1 MWSVASR
8 SLAVA
13 APRRAALAR
22 HVGATTLN
30 ASFFSSDASK
40 SSAFASQAKKWQ
52 QQEPEEKA
60 KFLSIQVD
68 RSALGRPGGALV
80 GKQPVDLP
88 KDKSKENS
96 LVHILRSMIEVKGPL
111 TVSEFMQR
119 ALSHPDHGYYMK
131 KDVFGSK
138 GDFTTAP
145 EISQMFGEL
154 IAVWCVATWQQMGM
168 PTAIK
173 IVEMGP
179 GRGSLMSDFLRAAKS
194 FPPFYQ
200 AIELHMVDISPA
212 MQKIQQE
219 TLKCEPV
226 DDKKAPENT
235 MRLPDGGPTVRWHQ
249 DFANVPHGPSLMI
262 AQELFD
268 ALPVHQFEYTERG
281 WCERLVD
288 IDFEDGED
296 HFRFVLSPGAT
307 PATRVYIGRE
317 KIFDPTAVLP
327 PISRSNLTGVDDLEN
342 MSGSMDRV
350 IQRLDVADVAG
361 TPVRTAEAQVGD
373 RIEISPVGIALVQ
386 DMAKRISQSGG
397 GALIVDYGH
406 DHPSE
411 LSLRGIKDHKF
422 VSVLREPGDVDLSID
437 VDFATLRRFATE
449 EPKVKSSGP
458 VGQGTFLK
466 NMGIEHRLAM
476 LMQNTDSEEMQQEL
490 FSAYERLVEPDQMG
504 TIFKAMALTQED
516 IGEPVGF
523 EEVSADPKAE

>member
-1 MWSVASR
+1 MWSVARRAVCGSR
-8 SLAVA
+8 RVHPSVVA
-13 APRRAALAR
+13 AA
-22 HVGATTLN
+22 
-30 ASFFSSDASK
+30 FSSFDQSK
-40 SSAFASQAKKWQ
+40 EEKLASQVKKWQ
-52 QQEPEEKA
+52 QQKPEDKA

-68 RSALGRPGGALV
+68 RSTLKQPGDALASNS
-80 GKQPVDLP
+80 PVDLP
-88 KDKSKENS
+88 QDKSKENA
-96 LVHILRSMIEVKGPL
+96 LVHVLRSMIEVKGPL
-111 TVSEFMQR
+111 TVAEFMTR

-131 KDVFGSK
+131 KDVFGSQ

-168 PTAIK
+168 PSHVK
-173 IVEMGP
+173 VVEMGP

-194 FPPFYQ
+194 FPPFYN
-200 AIELHMVDISPA
+200 AIEIHMVDVSPA
-212 MQKIQQE
+212 MQKIQQT
-219 TLKCEPV
+219 TLKCEPI
-226 DDKKAPENT
+226 DDKTAPENT
-235 MRLPDGGPTVRWHQ
+235 MRLPDNGPTVRWHT

-288 IDFEDGED
+288 IDFEDGGD
-296 HFRFVLSPGAT
+296 HFRFVLSPGPT

-317 KIFDPTAVLP
+317 KLFDPSAALSHVAETH
-327 PISRSNLTGVDDLEN
+327 ISDK
-342 MSGSMDRV
+342 
-350 IQRLDVADVAG
+350 
-361 TPVRTAEAQVGD
+361 
-373 RIEISPVGIALVQ
+373 IEISPVSIALVQ

-397 GALIVDYGH
+397 GALIVDYGY

-411 LSLRGIKDHKF
+411 LSLRGIKNHKF

-437 VDFATLRRFATE
+437 VDFATLRRFATG

-476 LMQNTDSEEMQQEL
+476 LLQNTESEKVQQDL
-490 FSAYERLVEPDQMG
+490 FSSYERLVEPEQMG
-504 TIFKAMALTQED
+504 TIFKAMALTHED
-516 IGEPVGF
+516 IGQPVGF
-523 EEVSADPKAE
+523 EELPTEPTEP

>member
-1 MWSVASR
+1 MWSVSTR
-8 SLAVA
+8 RWA
-13 APRRAALAR
+13 AAACSR
-22 HVGATTLN
+22 HVGASGIVANFST
-30 ASFFSSDASK
+30 FGSSDADK
-40 SSAFASQAKKWQ
+40 LAAQVKKWQ
-52 QQEPEEKA
+52 QQKPEDKA
-60 KFLSIQVD
+60 KFLSVQVD
-68 RSALGRPGGALV
+68 RSALKQPSEALRSHS
-80 GKQPVDLP
+80 PVDLP

-154 IAVWCVATWQQMGM
+154 IAIWCVATWQQMGM

-173 IVEMGP
+173 VVEMGP

-194 FPPFYQ
+194 FPSFYQ
-200 AIELHMVDISPA
+200 AIEIHMVDISPA

-219 TLKCEPV
+219 TLRCESI
-226 DDKKAPENT
+226 DDQTAPENT
-235 MRLPDGGPTVRWHQ
+235 MRLPDDGPTVRWHM

-268 ALPVHQFEYTERG
+268 AMPVHQFEYTDRG

-296 HFRFVLSPGAT
+296 HFRFVLSPGPT

-317 KIFDPTAVLP
+317 KLFDPSAALARISET
-327 PISRSNLTGVDDLEN
+327 PITGVDDLDKMQASN
-342 MSGSMDRV
+342 TGV
-350 IQRLDVADVAG
+350 IQRLDVADVTG
-361 TPVRTAEAQVGD
+361 TPVRSAQAQVGD
-373 RIEISPVGIALVQ
+373 KIEISPMSIALMQ

-397 GALIVDYGH
+397 GALIVDYGY

-437 VDFATLRRFATE
+437 VDFATLRRFATA
-449 EPKVKSSGP
+449 EPKVKDSGP

-476 LMQNTDSEEMQQEL
+476 LLQNTESEEVQQDL
-490 FSAYERLVEPDQMG
+490 FSSYERLVEPDQMG
-504 TIFKAMALTQED
+504 TIFKAMAITHED
-516 IGEPVGF
+516 IGQAVGF
-523 EEVSADPKAE
+523 EELPTETTTES